1 VQGNHKPEKEEAMG
15 LSSTSAEGRED
26 YKKKRKIQNV
36 NEFLQVQLNTQD
48 KMSIWYLGVVRLL
61 KLEQELPG
69 EDAVEN
75 VSKKMHRLLDF
86 VPVHKHEES
95 KILVKE
101 ERYKKKSLV
110 QTYSGQNRSSPDWRF
125 NWNFRKS
132 IRFELLENFFNC
144 HDRRPN
150 WQL

>member
-1 VQGNHKPEKEEAMG
+1 MQGNHKPEKEEAMG

-26 YKKKRKIQNV
+26 YKKKIQNV
-36 NEFLQVQLNTQD
+36 NEFLQVQLNTQY
-48 KMSIWYLGVVRLL
+48 KRSIWYLGVVRLL

-101 ERYKKKSLV
+101 ER
-110 QTYSGQNRSSPDWRF
+110 
-125 NWNFRKS
+125 
-132 IRFELLENFFNC
+132 
-144 HDRRPN
+144 
-150 WQL
+150 